1 MTHLKSYLFI
11 LIDHCFSSQLRP
23 PYPPGDWPVTHD
35 GLKFVSETK
44 EYQEDVDSLLNLIDN
59 HCSCDFRLSSGE
71 RIEGHLWIDL
81 LISILCD
88 SLPKKLIY
96 QVGQSPQIN
105 LLNVLASR
113 VDDNQDLLI
122 DPETGQVSTTSS
134 RQLLEEFKKQV
145 EHDMYELQARIES
158 SIVLSMEIIESSIRT
173 IFDRCIALIVERTEH
188 LLWENT
194 SSRRDEIISSTHATA
209 IDFFTACSYNLK
221 KSIQLREEQRAEIFL
236 IDHWIIM
243 VRFITIYYVRLKH

>member
-1 MTHLKSYLFI
+1 MIIIFP
-11 LIDHCFSSQLRP
+11 SQLRP

-35 GLKFVSETK
+35 DVKFITETK

-113 VDDNQDLLI
+113 AEDNQGLFI
-122 DPETGQVSTTSS
+122 DPETGQISTTSS
-134 RQLLEEFKKQV
+134 RQLLEEFKIEV
-145 EHDMYELQARIES
+145 EKDMYELQARIES

-173 IFDRCIALIVERTEH
+173 IFDRCIAWIVERTEH
-188 LLWENT
+188 LLWENTKSEFT
-194 SSRRDEIISSTHATA
+194 SSRRDEIISSTHASA
-209 IDFFTACSYNLK
+209 IDFFTVCSYNLK
-221 KSIQLREEQRAEIFL
+221 KRIQLREEQRAEIFL
-236 IDHWIIM
+236 SDHWIIM
-243 VRFITIYYVRLKH
+243 VRFIIIYIMFV